1 MLETDVFVVLFKFQP
16 ATTLSCAC
24 LKKGQWDF
32 SVVLVHSIQNIH
44 VDMQVKYAAFFFSQ
58 IKYLSRVYYTG
69 KSAV

>member
-24 LKKGQWDF
+24 LKKGQWGF

-44 VDMQVKYAAFFFSQ
+44 VDMQVKCAAFFFTNKIFIQ
-58 IKYLSRVYYTG
+58 GILYW
-69 KSAV
+69 